1 VRVPKSA
8 RIAVALAGG
17 IVLVLVLAQLL
28 LPGIAA
34 NRISKRLSSYGKVE
48 SVSVKAFPALK
59 LLWHNAD
66 SVTVRATRLKLT
78 PAQTA
83 SLLWEARGLNDIDLN
98 ASSMTEGPLRLS
110 DVSVHKRGKSLAAQA
125 QMTATSANSA
135 RSEGVG
141 LELLGSEGGQVKVRA
156 SGALFGVGGSVD
168 AVVLASDG
176 KLVAHPVGFLV
187 DALTLT
193 LFSEPHVYVAG
204 VGVRAVNGRAGARG
218 YQLAIR
224 ANLR

>member
-1 VRVPKSA
+1 VRKPA
-8 RIAVALAGG
+8 RIAIALAAG
-17 IVLVLVLAQLL
+17 ILLVLVLAQLL

-34 NRISKRLSSYGKVE
+34 NRISGRLSRYGSVQ

-66 SVTVRATRLKLT
+66 SVTVKAKSLRLT

-83 SLLWEARGLNDIDLN
+83 SLLWEGRGLNEVDLT
-98 ASSMTEGPLRLS
+98 ASSMTEGPLQLH
-110 DVSVHKRGKSLAAQA
+110 DVSVHKRAKSLTGQG
-125 QMTATSANSA
+125 QTTPTDANSA
-135 RSEGVG
+135 LPGGFG
-141 LELLGSEGGQVKVRA
+141 LQLLGSEGGGVKVRA
-156 SGALFGVGGSVD
+156 SGGLFGVGGSVD

-176 KLVAHPVGFLV
+176 KLLARPVGFPL

-204 VGVRAVNGRAGARG
+204 VGARAVTGPGGALS
-218 YQLAIR
+218 YQLVIR

>member
-1 VRVPKSA
+1 VPKSA

-17 IVLVLVLAQLL
+17 IVLVLVVAQLL

-34 NRISKRLSSYGKVE
+34 HRISTRLSRYGSVE

-66 SVTVRATRLKLT
+66 SVTVKARSLELT

-83 SLLWEARGLNDIDLN
+83 SLLWEARGLNQIDLT
-98 ASSMTEGPLRLS
+98 ASSVTEGPLRLH
-110 DVSVHKRGKSLAAQA
+110 DVSVHKRAKSLTGRG
-125 QMTATSANSA
+125 QMSATDANSA
-135 RSEGVG
+135 LPEGFG
-141 LELLGSEGGQVKVRA
+141 LQLLPSEGGEVKVRA
-156 SGALFGVGGSVD
+156 SGGLFGVGGSVD

-176 KLVAHPVGFLV
+176 ELVARPIGFPL

-204 VGVRAVNGRAGARG
+204 VGAHAVSGPGGAIS

-224 ANLR
+224 ASLR

>member
-1 VRVPKSA
+1 VPKSA

-17 IVLVLVLAQLL
+17 IVIVLVLAQLL

-34 NRISKRLSSYGKVE
+34 NRVSTRLSRYGKVE

-66 SVTVRATRLKLT
+66 SVTVRATSLKLT

-83 SLLWEARGLNDIDLN
+83 SLLWEARGLNQIDLT
-98 ASSMTEGPLRLS
+98 ASSITEGPLRLN
-110 DVSVHKRGKSLAAQA
+110 DVSVHKRGKSLAAQ
-125 QMTATSANSA
+125 TRLTPTGTNNP
-135 RSEGVG
+135 RSEGFG
-141 LELLGSEGGQVKVRA
+141 LQLLGSEAGQVKVRA
-156 SGALFGVGGSVD
+156 SGGLFGVGGSVD
-168 AVVLASDG
+168 AVVLASQG
-176 KLVAHPVGFLV
+176 KLVVHPVGFLL

-193 LFSEPHVYVAG
+193 LFSEPHVYVTS
-204 VGVRAVNGRAGARG
+204 VGVRAVNGPGAARG

-224 ANLR
+224 ADLR